1 MVKKNGENYYVIGGI
16 FIFPYSGSLIKKNAE
31 KINGMLLDTTWRA
44 LPYYVTSILMAS
56 IGNVGLPLSF
66 SFGNSEDKAIYN
78 YHFNLFKKI
87 YNLDID
93 KFKFESDQ
101 GPSLKG
107 VFSDRNIQ
115 YCFWKI

>member
-1 MVKKNGENYYVIGGI
+1 
-16 FIFPYSGSLIKKNAE
+16 
-31 KINGMLLDTTWRA
+31 
-44 LPYYVTSILMAS
+44 MAS

-66 SFGNSEDKAIYN
+66 SFGHSEDKAIYN
-78 YHFNLFKKI
+78 YHFNLFKKN

-107 VFSDRNIQ
+107 VSSDRNIQ
-115 YCFWKI
+115 YCF